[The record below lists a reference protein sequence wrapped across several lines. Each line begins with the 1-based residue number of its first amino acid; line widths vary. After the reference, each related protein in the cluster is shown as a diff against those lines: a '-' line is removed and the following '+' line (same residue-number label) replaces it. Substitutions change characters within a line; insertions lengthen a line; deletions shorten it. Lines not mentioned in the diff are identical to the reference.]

1 MEANFETGA
10 KTHAV
15 NDLILFTD
23 TTEKLCLIRDSIFKD
38 WFDHGT
44 YNENPPKYRFSVL
57 FQAAKAQYIKE
68 FPTSSSHIK
77 NMTQNE
83 IADFYGL
90 YELDYEEWKEEN
102 YGLRSIEVTYSNGDV
117 IPTAMAHGLTDDQML
132 DYFAIGKSFNL
143 GRVEDD
149 MQTVVSRKITK

>member
-23 TTEKLCLIRDSIFKD
+23 TTEKLCLLRDKIFKD
-38 WFDHGT
+38 WFDNGSFGT
-44 YNENPPKYRFSVL
+44 QPYYSRFEYL
-57 FQAAKAQYIKE
+57 FNLAVKEYIRE
-68 FPTSSSHIK
+68 FPTSHSHITG
-77 NMTQNE
+77 MTKDE
-83 IADFYGL
+83 IRDYCNLYVADY
-90 YELDYEEWKEEN
+90 LDWKEDN

-117 IPTAMAHGLTDDQML
+117 ISTAMAHGLSDDQML